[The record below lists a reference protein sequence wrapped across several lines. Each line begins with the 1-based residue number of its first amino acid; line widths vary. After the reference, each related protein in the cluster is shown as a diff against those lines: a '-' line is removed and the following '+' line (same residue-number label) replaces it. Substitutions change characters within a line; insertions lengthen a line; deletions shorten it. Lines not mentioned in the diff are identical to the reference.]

1 MTTVNYFVG
10 VTKISSPQDAILK
23 FSELGTDKHVWFLLE
38 RYSGY
43 QVDEL
48 SKLPSDWS
56 RDLISLTVCTEKWE
70 VRVEKE
76 DPAEQELTMRVIAD
90 EVSDANCQGRCR
102 DFSYLTNYT
111 KAIPQLQDQKLSKL
125 LYREYFTDDPS
136 SGMPL
141 LKHSRLCGFAKE

>member
-1 MTTVNYFVG
+1 MTTVIYFMG

-23 FSELGTDKHVWFLLE
+23 ISELGTDKPVWFLLE

-48 SKLPSDWS
+48 SKLPSDWAH
-56 RDLISLTVCTEKWE
+56 DLVSLIVCSEKWE

-76 DPAEQELTMRVIAD
+76 EPAEQELTMRVIAD
-90 EVSDANCQGRCR
+90 DVSDANCKGRCR
-102 DFSYLTNYT
+102 DFCYLTHYT
-111 KAIPQLQDQKLSKL
+111 KAIPQLQEQKLSKL
-125 LYREYFTDDPS
+125 LYREYFSDDPS

-141 LKHSRLCGFAKE
+141 LKHSRLCGFERE